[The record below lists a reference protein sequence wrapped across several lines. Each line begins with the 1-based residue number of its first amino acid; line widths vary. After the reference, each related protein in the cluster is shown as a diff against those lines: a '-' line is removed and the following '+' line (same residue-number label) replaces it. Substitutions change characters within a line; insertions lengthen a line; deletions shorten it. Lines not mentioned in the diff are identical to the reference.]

1 MTEPVKTPWLKSYGQ
16 VNFHQQYPD
25 GTMFAFLE
33 QTANAYPD
41 AIAYDFLGKKT
52 TYRGFIAE
60 IRRMARALSA
70 FGIKENE
77 RVTICMPNT
86 PQGIITFYALNL
98 IGAIANMIHPLSS
111 ESEIIFYLQESESVA
126 VLTLDQF
133 YGKFAEI
140 AQTHPLPRLIIAAIA
155 DALPPL
161 KKLGYRLTEG
171 RKIAPVPKNDKNII
185 LWNDLLALG
194 ERHSGPYEVPRRAED
209 PAVILYSGGT
219 SGKTKGILLTNLNFN
234 ALAIQ
239 TVAMAATFNPGD
251 RVLAVM
257 PIFHGFGLGIS
268 IHTFLV
274 SGGQCILVPRFT
286 PQTYAELLYKEKP
299 NYIAGVPTL
308 YEALLRN
315 PELEYVDLS
324 CLKGVFCGGDSLS
337 IGLKKKVDKFL
348 ADHNASVQVLE
359 GYGTTECVTA
369 SCITPAHTSREGSIG
384 LPVPDTYYKIVA
396 IGGSEEV
403 PYGEEGE
410 ICLSGPTLMKEYINQ
425 PEETAQTLRQH
436 ADGLT
441 WLHTGD
447 MGVMDEDGF
456 IYFRQRIKRM
466 IISSGYSI
474 YPSELENILDAHEKV
489 LMSCVIGVPD
499 QLKGQRVKA
508 FIQLQPQ
515 IDPDEA
521 LRNELL
527 AYCRKH
533 IAKYSLPYAIEFRE
547 TLPRTLVGKVAYRLL
562 EEEEAQ
568 RRVAEAEA
576 EVMGTVMPQES
587 AETGATALL

>member
-1 MTEPVKTPWLKSYGQ
+1 MTEPVKAPWLKSYGQ
-16 VNFHQQYPD
+16 VNFHQEYPD
-25 GTMFAFLE
+25 STMFEYLE
-33 QTANAYPD
+33 QTAKTYPNY
-41 AIAYDFLGKKT
+41 IAYDFLGKKAS
-52 TYRGFIAE
+52 FSELIAD
-60 IRRMARALSA
+60 IRRTARALA
-70 FGIKENE
+70 ALGIKENE

-86 PQGIITFYALNL
+86 PQGIVMFYALNL
-98 IGAIANMIHPLSS
+98 IGAISNMIHPLSS
-111 ESEIIFYLQESESVA
+111 EGEIIFYLEESSSVA

-133 YGKFAEI
+133 YAKFAEI
-140 AQTHPLPRLIIAAIA
+140 GKTHSLPKLIITSVA

-161 KKLGYRLTEG
+161 KKLGYKLTAG
-171 RKIAPVPKNDKNII
+171 RKIAPVPRDNKNVIF
-185 LWNDLLALG
+185 WADLLALG
-194 ERHSGPYEVPRRAED
+194 DSYRGPYEIKRQAAD

-234 ALAIQ
+234 ALSVQ
-239 TVAMAATFNPGD
+239 TVAMATTFRPGD

-286 PQTYAELLYKEKP
+286 PQTYAKLLDKEKP
-299 NYIAGVPTL
+299 NYIAGVPAL

-315 PELEYVDLS
+315 PELEDVDLS

-337 IGLKKKVDKFL
+337 IELKKKVDKFL
-348 ADHNASVQVLE
+348 ASHNASVQILE

-396 IGGSEEV
+396 VGSTEEV

-410 ICLSGPTLMKEYINQ
+410 ICLSGPTLMQEYINQ
-425 PEETAQTLRQH
+425 PEETAQTLKRH

-456 IYFRQRIKRM
+456 LYFRQRIKRM
-466 IISSGYSI
+466 IVSSGYSI
-474 YPSELENILDAHEKV
+474 YPSALENILDGHEKV

-499 QLKGQRVKA
+499 QLKGQKVKA
-508 FIQLQPQ
+508 FIQLQPK
-515 IDPDEA
+515 IAPDEA
-521 LRNELL
+521 VREELL
-527 AYCRKH
+527 DYCRKN
-533 IAKYSLPYAIEFRE
+533 IAKYSLPYDIEFRE

-562 EEEEAQ
+562 EEEEAE

-576 EVMGTVMPQES
+576 EVMGTVMPEGE
-587 AETGATALL
+587 ETGATVLG